1 MSRPP
6 YPHPARSTGREQT
19 GDLEHLDYL
28 PLEYADLLALQEEL
42 AVTRLSRPRPQTEG
56 HLEEPDVART
66 FMELSALVGH
76 VLSVY
81 QRYYAG
87 EAFISTAQAPSSL
100 VRHAH
105 RLAYDPDPGLAA
117 SGFVVLFAKDR
128 VSGTVAAG
136 LPLASVPL
144 GELKAQDYETRDD
157 LVVDAVLNELL
168 PVHARRTTVV
178 PGTATELRLQGVGH
192 VLEPGD
198 AVALVG
204 PQWRGFVVVDAVENP
219 EEDTTTVRLDREVGT
234 GIEFTDPNSPPTLL
248 AHPALT
254 LRPFGADADPALFPP
269 TSVKNATGTTPA
281 GTTPTSFPKYWY
293 TVQRADGAG
302 YFGDNVYLA
311 ERVAKPLKNGYVL
324 RSTGAAFAVL
334 KVVEEIVAAVTLNRE
349 AQESYTTQT
358 VTLTPTTTP
367 AGGFTSELN
376 PVTVTQIVTGHFS
389 GTVTAIRVAN
399 ATGTLIERS
408 AHPFPA
414 VWFADWGV
422 EAPLAAEE
430 PNPTAVAV
438 SEPLELPG
446 VLPALAP
453 GRPLVFSNRAETM
466 AQVVTI
472 RRAELDADAGLTRI
486 WWDPVT
492 LPPTDGW
499 RLDDMKILGN
509 VARVS
514 HGRTVE
520 EALGGS
526 DGVSAFQRF
535 ALGESPM
542 TVLPGVAGGE
552 PELEVRVDDVLW
564 ERVPDFADSGPDDR
578 HYRSVTDEE
587 LVTSIVF
594 GDGRNGAVPPSGKKN
609 VAAVYRIGLGRAG
622 DVEPRRLT
630 RLKRAHPLLDRGVNV
645 TSVAGGAEPAD
656 SEAIRAQSTRWIRT
670 FDRAVSVSDLADL
683 ALTMPGIARAASRWD
698 QSRGVVL
705 VVATAAGETP
715 PALDAVRAFL
725 DARRDV
731 TVPVE
736 LSGPQPR
743 DVRITVDVEADPAF
757 LVEIVNNSLRAAL
770 HGDDEDAP
778 GMFTFAARGL
788 GQPAFLSEV
797 YGRLEAVPGVIGVR
811 VDRFASDGTPTVADV
826 ITADV
831 DEWLRL
837 APNDLTL
844 TQSGPGTA
852 T

>member
-1 MSRPP
+1 MSKPP
-6 YPHPARSTGREQT
+6 YPHPTQSTGREQT
-19 GDLEHLDYL
+19 GDLERLDYL

-42 AVTRLSRPRPQTEG
+42 AVTRLSRPRPQTE
-56 HLEEPDVART
+56 EEPDFART

-117 SGFVVLFAKDR
+117 SGFVVLFAKDG

-144 GELKAQDYETRDD
+144 GDIKAQDYETGED
-157 LVVDAVLNELL
+157 LFVDAVLNELL
-168 PVHARRTTVV
+168 PLHARKTTVV
-178 PGTATELRLQGVGH
+178 ASTARELRLQGVGYG
-192 VLEPGD
+192 LEAGD
-198 AVALVG
+198 TVALVG
-204 PQWRGFVVVDAVENP
+204 AVGSDWRGFVVTDAFENQ
-219 EEDTTTVRLDREVGT
+219 EDETTTVRVDRDAGE
-234 GIEFTDPNSPPTLL
+234 GIDFSDTTSPPTLL
-248 AHPALT
+248 AHPGLT
-254 LRPFGADADPALFPP
+254 LRSFGADADPALFPP
-269 TSVKNATGTTPA
+269 NSIKNATGTKPA
-281 GTTPTSFPKYWY
+281 GTTSSSFPKYWY
-293 TVQRADGAG
+293 TVQRADTSG
-302 YFGDNVYLA
+302 YFESDVYLA
-311 ERVAKPLKNGYVL
+311 ERVAKPLKNQFVL
-324 RSTGAAFAVL
+324 RSTGAGLAVL
-334 KVVEEIVAAVTLNRE
+334 RVAEEIVAAVTINRE
-349 AQESYTTQT
+349 AQESFTTQT
-358 VTLTPTTTP
+358 VTLTPTTSP
-367 AGGFTSELN
+367 AGGFTSTLN
-376 PVTVTQIVTGHFS
+376 PVTVTQIVAGHFS
-389 GTVTAIRVAN
+389 GTVTAIRVTAK
-399 ATGTLIERS
+399 TGGPVART
-408 AHPFPA
+408 AQPFPA
-414 VWFADWGV
+414 VWLADWAV
-422 EAPLAAEE
+422 EAPLAADEA
-430 PNPTAVAV
+430 NPAVV
-438 SEPLELPG
+438 TDSLVLPG

-453 GRPLVFSNRAETM
+453 GRPLVFTNREETL

-472 RRAELDADAGLTRI
+472 RLADLNTGAGTTRI
-486 WWDPVT
+486 EWDPVT
-492 LPPTDGW
+492 PPPSAGW
-499 RLDDMKILGN
+499 RLGDLKILGN

-520 EALGGS
+520 ETLGGS

-535 ALGESPM
+535 ALRESPL

-564 ERVPDFADSGPDDR
+564 ERVQDFADSGPDDR

-609 VAAVYRIGLGRAG
+609 VTAVYRIGLGRAG

-630 RLKRAHPLLDRGVNV
+630 RLKRANPLLDRGVNV
-645 TSVAGGAEPAD
+645 TSVSGGAEPAD
-656 SEAIRAQSTRWIRT
+656 AEAIRSQSTRWIRT
-670 FDRAVSVSDLADL
+670 FDRAVSASDLADL

-698 QSRGVVL
+698 QARGVVL
-705 VVATAAGETP
+705 VVATATGEAP

-731 TVPVE
+731 NVPLE

-743 DVRITVDVEADPAF
+743 RVRLTVHVDPDPAF
-757 LVEIVNNSLRAAL
+757 LVEIVKNSLRAAL
-770 HGDDEDAP
+770 HGEDEEAP
-778 GMFTFAARGL
+778 GMFTFPAREL

-811 VDRFASDGTPTVADV
+811 VDRFNAEDTPSVEDV
-826 ITADV
+826 IRADV
-831 DEWLRL
+831 DQWLRL

-844 TQSGPGTA
+844 TTSVTGTA
-852 T
+852 A

>member
-1 MSRPP
+1 VSRPP
-6 YPHPARSTGREQT
+6 YPHPAQSTGREQT
-19 GDLEHLDYL
+19 GDLEHLEYL

-42 AVTRLSRPRPQTEG
+42 AVTRISRPRPQTQADVA
-56 HLEEPDVART
+56 EPDVART

-117 SGFVVLFAKDR
+117 SGFVVLFAKDG

-144 GELKAQDYETRDD
+144 GEIKSQDYETHDD
-157 LVVDAVLNELL
+157 LVVDAVLNELVPL
-168 PVHARRTTVV
+168 HARRPTVISS
-178 PGTATELRLQGVGH
+178 TATKLRLQGVGYG
-192 VLEPGD
+192 LQTGD
-198 AVALVG
+198 TVALVG
-204 PQWRGFVVVDAVENP
+204 PHWRGFIVAEASENA
-219 EEDTTTVRLDREVGT
+219 ERDTTIVRLDREVGA
-234 GIEFTDPNSPPTLL
+234 GVNFADPNAPPTLL

-269 TSVKNATGTTPA
+269 NSVKNATGTKAA
-281 GTTPTSFPKYWY
+281 GTTAASFPKFWY
-293 TVQRADGAG
+293 TVQRADGG
-302 YFGDNVYLA
+302 VYNDLDVYLA
-311 ERVAKPLKNGYVL
+311 ERVAKPLANEYVL

-334 KVVEEIVAAVTLNRE
+334 QVKAEIVAAVTINRE
-349 AQESYTTQT
+349 AQESFTTQT
-358 VTLTPTTTP
+358 VTLTPTTSP
-367 AGGFTSELN
+367 AGGFTSTLN
-376 PVTVTQIVTGHFS
+376 PVTVTQIVAGHFS
-389 GTVTAIRVAN
+389 GTVTAIRVADR
-399 ATGTLIERS
+399 TGPPIARS

-414 VWFADWGV
+414 VWLADWAV

-430 PNPTAVAV
+430 PNPASVA
-438 SEPLELPG
+438 EPLELPG

-453 GRPLVFSNRAETM
+453 GRPLVFSDRNETL

-472 RRAELDADAGLTRI
+472 RRAELDTDAGVTRI

-492 LPPTDGW
+492 PPPSGGW
-499 RLDDMKILGN
+499 RLDDLKILGN
-509 VARVS
+509 VAGVS

-520 EALGGS
+520 ETLGGS

-542 TVLPGVAGGE
+542 TLLPGVAGGE

-564 ERVPDFADSGPDDR
+564 ERVQDFAGSGPDDR
-578 HYRSVTDEE
+578 HYRSATDEE

-609 VAAVYRIGLGRAG
+609 IAAVYRIGLGRAG
-622 DVEPRRLT
+622 DVEPRRVT
-630 RLKRAHPLLDRGVNV
+630 RLKRAHPLLDRAVNV
-645 TSVAGGAEPAD
+645 TSISGGAEPAD
-656 SEAIRAQSTRWIRT
+656 AEAIRSQSTRWIRT

-731 TVPVE
+731 TVPLE
-736 LSGPQPR
+736 LSGPEPR
-743 DVRITVDVEADPAF
+743 AVRITVNVEPEPAY
-757 LVEIVNNSLRAAL
+757 LVEIVKNGLRAAL
-770 HGDDEDAP
+770 HGDDEEAP
-778 GMFTFAARGL
+778 GMFTFPAREL

-811 VDRFASDGTPTVADV
+811 VDRFESEGTSTVADV

-844 TQSGPGTA
+844 TTSITGTS